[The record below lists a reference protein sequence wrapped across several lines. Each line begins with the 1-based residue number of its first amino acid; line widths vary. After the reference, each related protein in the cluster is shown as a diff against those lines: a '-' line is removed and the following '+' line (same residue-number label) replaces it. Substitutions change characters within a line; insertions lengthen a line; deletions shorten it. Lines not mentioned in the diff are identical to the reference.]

1 VEHSDKPSS
10 SGTIE
15 ISVVIPVRD
24 EEDSVRALLEGLL
37 SQTLPPIEI
46 VITDS
51 GSIDATREIVEEFIR
66 GGAPVKL
73 IREKAALP
81 GRGRNVAVAHSR
93 CDWIAFIDAGN
104 TPAPD
109 WLAGLAQKVSDGS
122 AVDVVYG
129 TYEPV
134 VDSFFKECAVIAYVP
149 PPFESDGGFVRPCS
163 IVSALM
169 RRKVWET
176 AGGFPEH
183 LRSAEDLLFMRE
195 VERAKFKI
203 VRTAGATVYWSIQ
216 PNLWRTFK
224 RFVAYARNNI
234 RAGLF
239 AEWQAPIFL
248 RYALI
253 AASIVPAFFLSSR
266 WLFVP
271 PVLWLLFMILR
282 ATKALRRNRKSYPAS
297 YARNLAR
304 LCLLIPIIATLD
316 AAAFIGSIN
325 WLLGDKLRLTGSRG
339 QDESRG

>member
-1 VEHSDKPSS
+1 VEHSDQLSS
-10 SGTIE
+10 SNAFE

-37 SQTLPPIEI
+37 SQTLPPAEI

-51 GSIDATREIVEEFIR
+51 GSIDATTEIVEEFIR
-66 GGAPVKL
+66 RGAPVKL

-81 GRGRNVAVAHSR
+81 GRGRNVAVAHAR

-104 TPAPD
+104 TPAPN
-109 WLAGLAQKVSDGS
+109 WLAGLAQKVSDS
-122 AVDVVYG
+122 SSVDVVYG
-129 TYEPV
+129 SYEPV
-134 VDSFFKECAVIAYVP
+134 TDSFFKECAAIAYVP
-149 PPFESDGGFVRPCS
+149 PPFESDGGLVRPCS

-183 LRSAEDLLFMRE
+183 LRSAEDLLFMRQ
-195 VERAKFKI
+195 VEQATFNI
-203 VRTAGATVYWSIQ
+203 VRTSGAIVYWNIQ

-239 AEWQAPIFL
+239 SEWQAPIFL

-253 AASIVPAFFLSSR
+253 AVSVVPVLFMSAR

-271 PVLWLLFMILR
+271 LLLWLLFMILR
-282 ATKALRRNRKSYPAS
+282 ATKALRRNRQSYPAS
-297 YARNLAR
+297 HARSLAR

>member
-1 VEHSDKPSS
+1 MDHTDNPPSS
-10 SGTIE
+10 SPIE

-24 EEDSVRALLEGLL
+24 EEDSIRALLYGLL
-37 SQTLPPIEI
+37 RQTLPPTEI
-46 VITDS
+46 VIADN
-51 GSIDATREIVEEFIR
+51 GSIDATTDIVEEIIHSS
-66 GGAPVKL
+66 APITL
-73 IREKAALP
+73 IREKAGLP
-81 GRGRNVAVAHSR
+81 GRGRNVAVAHAR

-104 TPAPD
+104 KPAPD
-109 WLAGLAQKVSDGS
+109 WLEALARKASENS

-134 VDSFFKECAVIAYVP
+134 VDSFFKECAAIAYVP
-149 PPFESDGGFVRPCS
+149 PPFEGDGGLVRPCS

-195 VERAKFKI
+195 VERAKFNI
-203 VRTAGATVYWSIQ
+203 VRTSGAIVYWSIQ
-216 PNLWRTFK
+216 PNLWRTFE
-224 RFVAYARNNI
+224 RFVEYARNNI

-253 AASIVPAFFLSSR
+253 AAAMVPAFFLSSR

-282 ATKALRRNRKSYPAS
+282 ATKALRRNRKNYPAS
-297 YARNLAR
+297 HARNLAR
-304 LCLLIPIIATLD
+304 LCLLIPIIVTLD
-316 AAAFIGSIN
+316 AAAFIGSIK
-325 WLLGDKLRLTGSRG
+325 WLLGDKLSLTGSRG

>member
-1 VEHSDKPSS
+1 MEHSDQLSS
-10 SGTIE
+10 SRAIE
-15 ISVVIPVRD
+15 ISVVIPVRN

-37 SQTLPPIEI
+37 SQTLPPNEI

-51 GSIDATREIVEEFIR
+51 GSTDATTEIIEEFIQ
-66 GGAPVKL
+66 GGAPITL
-73 IREKAALP
+73 IREKATLP
-81 GRGRNVAVAHSR
+81 GRGRNLAVAQAR
-93 CDWIAFIDAGN
+93 CDWTAFIDAGN

-109 WLAGLAQKVSDGS
+109 WLAGLACRVSEGS

-134 VDSFFKECAVIAYVP
+134 VDSFFKECAAIAYVP
-149 PPFESDGGFVRPCS
+149 PPFASDGGLVRPCS

-183 LRSAEDLLFMRE
+183 LRSAEDLLFIRR
-195 VERAKFKI
+195 VEQAKFNI
-203 VRTAGATVYWSIQ
+203 VRTARAVVYWNIQ
-216 PNLWRTFK
+216 PGFAGTFR
-224 RFVAYARNNI
+224 RFVTYARNNI

-271 PVLWLLFMILR
+271 LLLWLLFMILR
-282 ATKALRRNRKSYPAS
+282 ATKALRRNRQSYPAS
-297 YARNLAR
+297 HARNFAR
-304 LCLLIPIIATLD
+304 LWLLIPIIATLD

>member
-1 VEHSDKPSS
+1 MEQSDQLSI
-10 SGTIE
+10 SGPIE
-15 ISVVIPVRD
+15 ISVVIPVRN
-24 EEDSVRALLEGLL
+24 EADSIRALLDGLL
-37 SQTLPPIEI
+37 SQTLPPAEI

-51 GSIDATREIVEEFIR
+51 SSIDATTEIIEEFIR
-66 GGAPVKL
+66 RGAPIIL
-73 IREKAALP
+73 IREQAALP
-81 GRGRNVAVAHSR
+81 GRGRNVAVANSR

-104 TPAPD
+104 RPAAN
-109 WLAGLAQKVSDGS
+109 WLAGLAQKASKGS

-134 VDSFFKECAVIAYVP
+134 VDSFFKECAAIAYVP
-149 PPFESDGGFVRPCS
+149 PPFASAGGLVRPGS

-176 AGGFPEH
+176 VGGFPED
-183 LRSAEDLLFMRE
+183 LRSAEDLLFMRR
-195 VERAKFKI
+195 VEQAKFNV
-203 VRTAGATVYWSIQ
+203 VRTSEAIVYWNIQ
-216 PNLWRTFK
+216 PSLWRTFK
-224 RFVAYARNNI
+224 RFVTYARNNI

-253 AASIVPAFFLSSR
+253 ATSIVPAVFLISR

-271 PVLWLLFMILR
+271 LLLWLLFMILR
-282 ATKALRRNRKSYPAS
+282 ATKALRRNRQSYPAS
-297 YARNLAR
+297 HARNLAR
-304 LCLLIPIIATLD
+304 LCLLIPIIVTLD

-325 WLLGDKLRLTGSRG
+325 WFLGDKLRLTGSRG

>member
-1 VEHSDKPSS
+1 VEHSDQL
-10 SGTIE
+10 SGSGQIE
-15 ISVVIPVRD
+15 ISVVVPVRN

-37 SQTLPPIEI
+37 NQTLPPAEI

-51 GSIDATREIVEEFIR
+51 GSIDATREIVGEFIDR
-66 GGAPVKL
+66 GAPITL
-73 IREKAALP
+73 IREQAGLP
-81 GRGRNVAVAHSR
+81 GRSRNVAVAQTR

-104 TPAPD
+104 TPALN
-109 WLAGLAQKVSDGS
+109 WLAGLARRVSDGS

-134 VDSFFKECAVIAYVP
+134 VDSFFKECAAIAYVP
-149 PPFESDGGFVRPCS
+149 PPFESGGGFVRPCS

-169 RRKVWET
+169 RRKAWEM

-183 LRSAEDLLFMRE
+183 LRSAEDLLFMRR
-195 VERAKFKI
+195 VEQAKFNI
-203 VRTAGATVYWSIQ
+203 VRTSEAIVYWSIQ
-216 PNLWRTFK
+216 PSLWRTFK
-224 RFVAYARNNI
+224 RFVEYARNNI

-253 AASIVPAFFLSSR
+253 TASIVPAFFLSSR
-266 WLFVP
+266 WLLVP
-271 PVLWLLFMILR
+271 LALWLLLLTAR

-297 YARNLAR
+297 HARNLAR

-316 AAAFIGSIN
+316 AATFIGSIN
-325 WLLGDKLRLTGSRG
+325 WLLRDQLRLTGSRG
-339 QDESRG
+339 PDESRG

>member
-1 VEHSDKPSS
+1 VEHSDQLSS

-15 ISVVIPVRD
+15 ISVVVPVRN

-37 SQTLPPIEI
+37 SQTLPPAEI
-46 VITDS
+46 VITDG

-66 GGAPVKL
+66 SGAPVKL

-81 GRGRNVAVAHSR
+81 GRGRNMAVAHSR

-104 TPAPD
+104 TPAPN
-109 WLAGLAQKVSDGS
+109 WLAGLAQKVSDSS

-149 PPFESDGGFVRPCS
+149 PPFESDGGFVRPRS

-183 LRSAEDLLFMRE
+183 LRSAEDLLFMRR
-195 VERAKFKI
+195 VEQAKFNI
-203 VRTAGATVYWSIQ
+203 ARTSEAVVYWSIQ
-216 PNLWRTFK
+216 FDFWRTFK

-239 AEWQAPIFL
+239 AEWQGRIFIY
-248 RYALI
+248 YALI

-271 PVLWLLFMILR
+271 LVLWLLLLTAR
-282 ATKALRRNRKSYPAS
+282 ATKALRRNRQSYPAS
-297 YARNLAR
+297 HARNLAR
-304 LCLLIPIIATLD
+304 LCLLVPIIATLD
-316 AAAFIGSIN
+316 AAAFIGSIK
-325 WLLGDKLRLTGSRG
+325 WLLGDKFRLTGSRG

>member
-1 VEHSDKPSS
+1 MEHSNKPSN
-10 SGTIE
+10 SGTNQ
-15 ISVVIPVRD
+15 ISVVVPVRD
-24 EEDSVRALLEGLL
+24 EEDSIRALLEGLL
-37 SQTLPPIEI
+37 SQTLPPAEI

-51 GSIDATREIVEEFIR
+51 GSIDATPKIVEEFIR
-66 GGAPVKL
+66 SGAPITL
-73 IREKAALP
+73 IREKAGLP

-93 CDWIAFIDAGN
+93 CDWIAFIDAGI

-109 WLAGLAQKVSDGS
+109 WLAGLAQKVSDSS

-134 VDSFFKECAVIAYVP
+134 VDSFFKECAAIAYVP
-149 PPFESDGGFVRPCS
+149 PPFESEGGLVRPPS

-176 AGGFPEH
+176 AGGFRED
-183 LRSAEDLLFMRE
+183 LRSAEDLLFMRR
-195 VERAKFKI
+195 VAQAKFTI
-203 VRTAGATVYWSIQ
+203 ARTSEAVVYWNIQ

-224 RFVAYARNNI
+224 RFVEYARHNI

-248 RYALI
+248 RYALV

-266 WLFVP
+266 WLSAP
-271 PVLWLLFMILR
+271 PVLWLLLLIVR
-282 ATKALRRNRKSYPAS
+282 ATKALRQNRKSYPAS
-297 YARNLAR
+297 HARNLAR
-304 LCLLIPIIATLD
+304 LCLLVPIIATLD

-325 WLLGDKLRLTGSRG
+325 WLLRDKLRLTGSRG

>member
-1 VEHSDKPSS
+1 MDHTDNPTSVNA
-10 SGTIE
+10 IE
-15 ISVVIPVRD
+15 ISVVVPVRD

-37 SQTLPPIEI
+37 SQTLPPAEI

-51 GSIDATREIVEEFIR
+51 GSIDSTREIVEEFIR
-66 GGAPVKL
+66 SGAPVKL
-73 IREKAALP
+73 IREQAALP

-109 WLAGLAQKVSDGS
+109 WLAGLAQKASDSS
-122 AVDVVYG
+122 AVDAVYG

-134 VDSFFKECAVIAYVP
+134 TDSFFKECAAIAYVP
-149 PPFESDGGFVRPCS
+149 PPFASDGGLVRPCS

-183 LRSAEDLLFMRE
+183 LRSAEDLLFMRR
-195 VERAKFKI
+195 VEQAKFNI
-203 VRTAGATVYWSIQ
+203 ARTSGAIVYWSIQ

-253 AASIVPAFFLSSR
+253 AASIVPVFFFGSR

-282 ATKALRRNRKSYPAS
+282 ATKALRRNRQSYPAS

-304 LCLLIPIIATLD
+304 VCLLIPIIATLD

-325 WLLGDKLRLTGSRG
+325 WFVGDKLRLTRSRG

>member
-1 VEHSDKPSS
+1 MEHSDQLSS
-10 SGTIE
+10 SGPIE
-15 ISVVIPVRD
+15 ISVVIPVRN

-37 SQTLPPIEI
+37 SQTLPPTEI

-51 GSIDATREIVEEFIR
+51 GSIDATSDIIEEIINS
-66 GGAPVKL
+66 GAPIKL
-73 IREKAALP
+73 IREKEGLP

-104 TPAPD
+104 TPAPN
-109 WLAGLAQKVSDGS
+109 WLAGLAQKVSDSS

-134 VDSFFKECAVIAYVP
+134 VDSFFKECAAIAYVP
-149 PPFESDGGFVRPCS
+149 PPFASDGGFVRPCS

-183 LRSAEDLLFMRE
+183 LRSAEDLLFMRR
-195 VERAKFKI
+195 VEQAKFNI
-203 VRTAGATVYWSIQ
+203 VRTSGAIVYWNIQ

-271 PVLWLLFMILR
+271 LVLWLLFMILR
-282 ATKALRRNRKSYPAS
+282 ATKALRRNRQSYPAS
-297 YARNLAR
+297 HARNLAR